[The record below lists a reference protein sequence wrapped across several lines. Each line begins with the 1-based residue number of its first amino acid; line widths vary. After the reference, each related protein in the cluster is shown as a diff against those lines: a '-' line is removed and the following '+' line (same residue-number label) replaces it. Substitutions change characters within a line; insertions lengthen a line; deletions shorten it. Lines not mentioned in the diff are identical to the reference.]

1 VCPIDLDKREVRLLA
16 VATRKRRGELV
27 PEIRMTGQWLAAAG
41 FVPGCKLAASVAF
54 GNLLVT
60 IVGRPPEEVKRLFAE
75 LYEDTPAPDPKLV
88 KRCVEDLRREYRRR
102 FPEPR
107 HKR

>member
-1 VCPIDLDKREVRLLA
+1 MRPIDLDKREVRLLA
-16 VATRKRRGELV
+16 VTTRRRRRELV

-41 FVPGCKLAASVAF
+41 FVPGCKLAVSVSF

-60 IVGRPPEEVKRLFAE
+60 IVGRPPEEVKRLFE
-75 LYEDTPAPDPKLV
+75 LYDDAPAPDPKLV

-102 FPEPR
+102 FPDPP